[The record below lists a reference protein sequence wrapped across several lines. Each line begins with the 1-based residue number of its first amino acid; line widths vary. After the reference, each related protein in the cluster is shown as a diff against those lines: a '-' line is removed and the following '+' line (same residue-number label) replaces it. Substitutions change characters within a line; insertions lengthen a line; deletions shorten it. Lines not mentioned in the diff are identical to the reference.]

1 MTNKEIIAMLQ
12 KQHEEDLETIRELR
26 ESVRR
31 LQESIDQLTENFQ
44 AEKRLRKGIEKISQ
58 NKSERQ
64 EPPQMTEEEWKAR
77 EAERAARRKA
87 RGNNNAVKSSHL
99 EIGQPTIRDVYPD
112 DPNLDLDTAIHIG
125 GDTYVR
131 YVLHKARVE
140 KIIYQVH
147 AYKQGDV
154 IYKGKAPKAAFRN
167 SEYDG
172 TLVAHIGL
180 LRFVYSMPIERIIKY
195 FEEMGFHLN
204 KPTAHG
210 LVKKCAGALE
220 RMGDTLKE
228 AVLNDRYINCDETY
242 YRILVPV
249 WNEAGKHSKKGYIWV
264 LIGVGSGLVYMIYD
278 DGSRSEDVILKEFT
292 DRTRHNVV
300 QSDGYTAYKKMESDE
315 NYPQIIRLACFQH
328 NKRKFIDCGEDS
340 DAKEIVALINQL
352 YHEDHQHRI
361 GEHGWTVDDNLR
373 WRQQYAPPILK
384 KIRGKLDEIL
394 SRKDLPPKSDLAVAA
409 NYMDGEWDAL
419 CRIFSGGDYALDNNL
434 VERYNRYLSLSRRNS
449 LFFGSH
455 EGAERGA
462 LLYSFAC
469 SCRMNGISFFDYV
482 ASVLNKLSEIPKDAP
497 NSAYRH
503 LLPDQW
509 KA

>member
-12 KQHEEDLETIRELR
+12 EQHEEDQKTINDLR
-26 ESVRR
+26 EAVRK
-31 LQESIDQLTENFQ
+31 LQESLDKLTDHLQ
-44 AEKRLRKGIEKISQ
+44 KEKNLRKGIEKTSQ
-58 NKSERQ
+58 NKSEKQ
-64 EPPQMTEEEWKAR
+64 SEKVSEEDWKER
-77 EAERAARRKA
+77 EAERSARRQA
-87 RGNNNAVKSSHL
+87 RGNNNAVKSKHL
-99 EIGQPTIRDVYPD
+99 ELGQPTIVFIDPS
-112 DPNLDLDTAIHIG
+112 DPNFDKSKAVHIG
-125 GDTYVR
+125 GETYVR
-131 YVLHKARVE
+131 YVLHEAWVE
-140 KIIYQVH
+140 KIIYQVRT
-147 AYKQGDV
+147 YKQGDV

-172 TLVAHIGL
+172 TFVAHIGL

-210 LVKKCAGALE
+210 LVKKCARALE
-220 RMGDTLKE
+220 RLGGTLKE

-242 YRILVPV
+242 YKILVPV
-249 WNEAGKHSKKGYIWV
+249 WNETGKHSKKGYIWV
-264 LIGVGSGLVYMIYD
+264 LIGVDSGLVYMIYD
-278 DGSRSEDVILKEFT
+278 DGSRSEETILREFT
-292 DRTRHNVV
+292 DKNRLNVV
-300 QSDGYTAYKKMESDE
+300 QSDGYSAYKKMDSDE
-315 NYPQIIRLACFQH
+315 KYPQIIRLACFQH
-328 NKRKFIDCGEDS
+328 NKRKFIDCGEDA
-340 DAKEIVALINQL
+340 DAKEMVSFINQL
-352 YHEDHQHRI
+352 YHEEHQHRI
-361 GEHGWTVDDNLR
+361 GDHGWTIDDNLH

-384 KIRGKLDEIL
+384 KIRAKLDEIL
-394 SRKDLPPKSDLAVAA
+394 SRKDLPPKSDLAVASK
-409 NYMDGEWDAL
+409 YMDGEWDAL
-419 CRIFSGGDYALDNNL
+419 CKIFTGGDYALDNNL

-455 EGAERGA
+455 EGAKRGA

-482 ASVLNKLSEIPKDAP
+482 AHVLNELSDIPQNAP